1 MVHQVKKK
9 FFYGF
14 VGLVVGATLYSMF
27 FTTFKPSSRRTI
39 SKKQSKKKDTEVV
52 KDDIPIDIEAKPVE
66 EMSRTELF
74 GFLAKVSWA
83 LQSFFLFFY
92 ILLTLTVNSVDST
105 RLLIHRLVI

>member
-74 GFLAKVSWA
+74 GFLAKRRQYPSLDTPLGDLIEKVKSIKEDE
-83 LQSFFLFFY
+83 FLVEAS
-92 ILLTLTVNSVDST
+92 I
-105 RLLIHRLVI
+105 